1 MSNYDYVVIGGGSG
15 GVATA
20 RRAAEYGARV
30 LLVEA
35 ARLGGTCVNVG
46 CVPKKVMWNAAHLAY
61 AIHDAAGYGIRCGD
75 IGFDWGVLKERR
87 DSYIAR
93 LNTMYDDL
101 LERTGVDV
109 VRGFA
114 RFVDAR
120 TIEVDGQ
127 HYSAPHITIATG
139 GRPVIPDLPGAEL
152 GITSDG
158 FFELETQPRRVAIV
172 GSGYIAVELAGLFH
186 ALGSHVTLIVRSK
199 TLLRPFDET
208 MRNELAEQMSEAGVR
223 ILTETNVQSTS
234 RNADGSLNIVCDT
247 ENVVADCLLWAVGRA
262 ANTEGLGLER
272 AGVACKDDG
281 TISVDAWQNTAVAG
295 IYALG
300 DIIGRAELT
309 PVAIAAGRA
318 LAARLFLD
326 EKDARI
332 DYDQIPS
339 VIFSHP
345 PIATVGLSEADAREQ
360 YGDAVRVYGTRFT
373 PMYYA
378 ITDHK
383 PKTAM
388 KLVCVGDEQ
397 RVVGC
402 HIIGKDADEMLQGF
416 AVAVRMGATKADFDR
431 TLAIHPTS
439 GEELVTLR

>member
-1 MSNYDYVVIGGGSG
+1 M
-15 GVATA
+15 
-20 RRAAEYGARV
+20 
-30 LLVEA
+30 
-35 ARLGGTCVNVG
+35 
-46 CVPKKVMWNAAHLAY
+46 
-61 AIHDAAGYGIRCGD
+61 
-75 IGFDWGVLKERR
+75 
-87 DSYIAR
+87 
-93 LNTMYDDL
+93 
-101 LERTGVDV
+101 
-109 VRGFA
+109 
-114 RFVDAR
+114 
-120 TIEVDGQ
+120 
-127 HYSAPHITIATG
+127 HITIATG